1 MHERKAASHLSKLH
15 NVAIHLW
22 PAADVR
28 PVFFGSDKRHRTG
41 NAYVLYWNTVCVT
54 ATKTLSNFLPT
65 LFGSYTLTAQLRLCQ
80 TGWAA
85 PKAQVGPK
93 ENTVSSFVQQKSTSS
108 KIVATVC
115 NVTIICTPNFKDSL
129 AECGCSHVRF
139 YWAPDLIKWRSV
151 NASRVGCKAG
161 SRDWAGE

>member
-1 MHERKAASHLSKLH
+1 MTQQHLCVALDTFTLSVEISTDWPTAVPSAVELHPFLKWSSYRKIVFSLLSENVSNDNMHERKAASHLSKLH

-54 ATKTLSNFLPT
+54 ATKTLSNILPT

-85 PKAQVGPK
+85 PKA
-93 ENTVSSFVQQKSTSS
+93 
-108 KIVATVC
+108 
-115 NVTIICTPNFKDSL
+115 
-129 AECGCSHVRF
+129 
-139 YWAPDLIKWRSV
+139 
-151 NASRVGCKAG
+151 
-161 SRDWAGE
+161 